1 MNEISKI
8 NVNGTSYDIRD
19 NSITGQNIA
28 ALLESV
34 HYSPSTDGGDTQQ
47 IYLGVCESAAD
58 ATTKVATVDNSFS
71 LVSGVVISI
80 KYTNTNTYSAT
91 AESPITINAN
101 NTGAKEIYY
110 NASLAPTGTN
120 TSIYGYAGRY
130 ITYIYDGEHWVW
142 FGHGADSNT
151 TYSSGTAALLT
162 AGTNTTNR
170 VWTPKILH
178 DYISY
183 PNLIYDVATQS
194 TSGSISIDGSKP
206 VHVITLTGNAS
217 AVTLS
222 TQPAEGHSTHV
233 FFYST
238 SQRTVAIAH
247 NATTS
252 RCPEATALSLTVK
265 ANGYV
270 EVDFLKA
277 NGVIYVRGV

>member
-8 NVNGTSYDIRD
+8 NINGTLYDIRD
-19 NSITGQNIA
+19 NSMTGQNIA

-34 HYSPSTDGGDTQQ
+34 HYSSSTGGDTQP
-47 IYLGVCESAAD
+47 IYLGTCESAAD
-58 ATTKVATVDNSFS
+58 ATVKVATVDNSFS
-71 LVSGVVISI
+71 LVSGVVVSI

-91 AESPITINAN
+91 EESPITLNVN
-101 NTGAKEIYY
+101 NTGAKQIYY

-151 TYSSGTAALLT
+151 TYSAGTAALLT
-162 AGTNTTNR
+162 TGTNTTNR
-170 VWTPKILH
+170 TWQAKILH

-252 RCPEATALSLTVK
+252 RCPGATALSLTVK